1 MELTSNHNKYILGID
16 IIPLNED
23 TYIDPNIFQ
32 LIKEEQLLYETF
44 LSTIKDFAKDKLN
57 KTVDVI
63 KDWKDAA
70 VVFAKILSSGEL
82 LNDFLY
88 PLRRRVQKI
97 INEITNILKRL
108 KLDSLVQRIKN
119 FFKKILNL
127 KGWKSLFSL
136 LSLGGIL
143 FYITKKLPKDGIKAF
158 INQYLSENFLEDVLS
173 KLTNWKTFTGWLSPI
188 IGGIGILYEFIK
200 DLLREFSQA
209 LKSSDSWA
217 TKLIKENNKK
227 MKNDILKQLI
237 KEEIRKT
244 LKEEEEKKA
253 GLESKTTLIPLVKQL
268 GDIDP
273 AKFNTTFNLV
283 KRGAPLNN
291 AANKVLADT
300 FISLMKNADI
310 TLLNK
315 FIQAFKKIN

>member
-1 MELTSNHNKYILGID
+1 MAINKDHITNVLGINVP
-16 IIPLNED
+16 PLSENQQISQD
-23 TYIDPNIFQ
+23 FLM

-57 KTVDVI
+57 KTVSVI

-82 LNDFLY
+82 LNDFLD

-97 INEITNILKRL
+97 INEITNVLKKI
-108 KLDSLVQRIKN
+108 KLDSLVERIKN

-143 FYITKKLPKDGIKAF
+143 FYIKKKLPKDGIKAF
-158 INQYLSENFLEDVLS
+158 INQYLSENFLDDVLS

-200 DLLREFSQA
+200 DLLSEFSQA
-209 LKSSDSWA
+209 LKSGGYFA
-217 TKLIKENNKK
+217 TKIIKEKKQKTNIMDKKIIKEWIKNEIIDTLKENEEEKVSSGNKLGREFK
-227 MKNDILKQLI
+227 NTGMELMKGAQGITPIEAKVVDAFTKKLLQKVQAGNIPMNIFKRMNDILD
-237 KEEIRKT
+237 
-244 LKEEEEKKA
+244 KA
-253 GLESKTTLIPLVKQL
+253 
-268 GDIDP
+268 
-273 AKFNTTFNLV
+273 
-283 KRGAPLNN
+283 
-291 AANKVLADT
+291 
-300 FISLMKNADI
+300 
-310 TLLNK
+310 
-315 FIQAFKKIN
+315 

>member
-16 IIPLNED
+16 IVPLNED

-88 PLRRRVQKI
+88 PLRLRVQKI

-158 INQYLSENFLEDVLS
+158 INQYLLENFLDDVLS

-209 LKSSDSWA
+209 LKSSSSWA

-244 LKEEEEKKA
+244 LKEEEEEK
-253 GLESKTTLIPLVKQL
+253 GLSKSTTLTPLVAAL
-268 GDIDP
+268 GNIDT
-273 AKFNTTFNLV
+273 ADFNKSFNLV
-283 KRGAPLNN
+283 KSGKPLNN
-291 AANKVLADT
+291 AANKILADT
-300 FISLMKNADI
+300 FISLMKNADNQ
-310 TLLNK
+310 LLSK
-315 FIQAFKKIN
+315 FVSAFKKIS

>member
-1 MELTSNHNKYILGID
+1 MAINKDHITNVLGINVP
-16 IIPLNED
+16 PLSENQQISQD
-23 TYIDPNIFQ
+23 FLM

-57 KTVDVI
+57 KTVSVI

-82 LNDFLY
+82 LNDFLD

-97 INEITNILKRL
+97 INEITNVLKKI
-108 KLDSLVQRIKN
+108 KLDSLVERIKN

-143 FYITKKLPKDGIKAF
+143 FYIKKKLPKDGIKAF
-158 INQYLSENFLEDVLS
+158 INQYLSENFLDDVLS

-200 DLLREFSQA
+200 DLLSEFSQA
-209 LKSSDSWA
+209 LKSGGYFA
-217 TKLIKENNKK
+217 TKIIKEKKQKTKIMDKKIIKEWIKNEIIDTLKENEEEKVSSGNKLGREFK
-227 MKNDILKQLI
+227 NTGMELMKGAQGITPIEAKVVDAFTKKLLQKVQAGNIPMNIFKRMNDILD
-237 KEEIRKT
+237 
-244 LKEEEEKKA
+244 KA
-253 GLESKTTLIPLVKQL
+253 
-268 GDIDP
+268 
-273 AKFNTTFNLV
+273 
-283 KRGAPLNN
+283 
-291 AANKVLADT
+291 
-300 FISLMKNADI
+300 
-310 TLLNK
+310 
-315 FIQAFKKIN
+315 

>member
-1 MELTSNHNKYILGID
+1 MAINKDHITNVLGINVP
-16 IIPLNED
+16 PLSENQQISQD
-23 TYIDPNIFQ
+23 FLM

-82 LNDFLY
+82 LNDFLD

-97 INEITNILKRL
+97 INEITNVLKKI
-108 KLDSLVQRIKN
+108 KLDSLVERIKN

-143 FYITKKLPKDGIKAF
+143 FYIKKKLPKDGIKAF
-158 INQYLSENFLEDVLS
+158 INQYLSENFLDDVLS

-200 DLLREFSQA
+200 DLLSEFSQA
-209 LKSSDSWA
+209 LKSGGYFA
-217 TKLIKENNKK
+217 TKIIKEKKQKTNIMDKKIIKEWIKNEIIDTLKENEEEKVSSGNKLGREFK
-227 MKNDILKQLI
+227 NTGMELMKGAQGITPIEAKVVDAFTKKLLQKVQAGNIPMNIFKRMNDILD
-237 KEEIRKT
+237 
-244 LKEEEEKKA
+244 KA
-253 GLESKTTLIPLVKQL
+253 
-268 GDIDP
+268 
-273 AKFNTTFNLV
+273 
-283 KRGAPLNN
+283 
-291 AANKVLADT
+291 
-300 FISLMKNADI
+300 
-310 TLLNK
+310 
-315 FIQAFKKIN
+315 

>member
-57 KTVDVI
+57 KTVGVI

-70 VVFAKILSSGEL
+70 AVFAKILSSGEL
-82 LNDFLY
+82 LNKFLG
-88 PLRRRVQKI
+88 PLTRRVQTL
-97 INEITNILKRL
+97 INQINTILKKL
-108 KLDSLVQRIKN
+108 KLNSLVKRIKN
-119 FFKKILNL
+119 FFKTITNL
-127 KGWKSLFSL
+127 KGWKSLLSL

-143 FYITKKLPKDGIKAF
+143 FYITKKLPKDGIKEF
-158 INQYLSENFLEDVLS
+158 INQYLSENFLDDVLS

-188 IGGIGILYEFIK
+188 IGGIGILYEFLK
-200 DLLREFSQA
+200 DLLSEFSTA
-209 LKSSDSWA
+209 LNSKSSFA
-217 TKLIKENNKK
+217 VGMIKENNKK

>member
-1 MELTSNHNKYILGID
+1 MAINKDHITNVLGINVP
-16 IIPLNED
+16 PLSENQQISQD
-23 TYIDPNIFQ
+23 FLM

-57 KTVDVI
+57 KTVSVI

-82 LNDFLY
+82 LNDFLD

-97 INEITNILKRL
+97 INEITNVLKKI
-108 KLDSLVQRIKN
+108 KLDSLVERIKN

-143 FYITKKLPKDGIKAF
+143 FYITKKLPKDGIKEF
-158 INQYLSENFLEDVLS
+158 INQYLSENFLDDVLS

-200 DLLREFSQA
+200 DLLSEFSQA
-209 LKSSDSWA
+209 LKSGGYFA
-217 TKLIKENNKK
+217 TKIIKEKKQKTNIMDKKIIKEWIKNEIIDTLKENEEEKVSSGNKLGREFK
-227 MKNDILKQLI
+227 NTGMELMKGAQGITPIEAKVVDAFTKKLLQKVQAGNIPMNIFKRMNDILD
-237 KEEIRKT
+237 
-244 LKEEEEKKA
+244 KA
-253 GLESKTTLIPLVKQL
+253 
-268 GDIDP
+268 
-273 AKFNTTFNLV
+273 
-283 KRGAPLNN
+283 
-291 AANKVLADT
+291 
-300 FISLMKNADI
+300 
-310 TLLNK
+310 
-315 FIQAFKKIN
+315 

>member
-1 MELTSNHNKYILGID
+1 MELTSNYNKYILGID
-16 IIPLNED
+16 IVPLNED

-82 LNDFLY
+82 LNDFLD

-158 INQYLSENFLEDVLS
+158 INQYLSENFLDDVLS

-188 IGGIGILYEFIK
+188 IGGIGILYDFLK

-209 LKSSDSWA
+209 LKSGGYFA
-217 TKLIKENNKK
+217 TKIIKENNKK
-227 MKNDILKQLI
+227 MKKDILKQLI
-237 KEEIRKT
+237 KEEINKV
-244 LKEEEEKKA
+244 LKEEEKS
-253 GLESKTTLIPLVKQL
+253 GLESKTTLIPLIKQL

>member
-1 MELTSNHNKYILGID
+1 MAINKDHITNVLGINVP
-16 IIPLNED
+16 PLSENQQISQD
-23 TYIDPNIFQ
+23 FLM

-57 KTVDVI
+57 KTVSVI

-82 LNDFLY
+82 LNDFLD

-143 FYITKKLPKDGIKAF
+143 FYIKKKLPKDGIKAF
-158 INQYLSENFLEDVLS
+158 INQYLSENFLDDVLS

-200 DLLREFSQA
+200 DLLSEFSQA
-209 LKSSDSWA
+209 LKSGGYFA
-217 TKLIKENNKK
+217 TKIIKEKKQKTNIMDKKIIKEWIKNEIIDTLKENEEEKVSSGNKLGRELK
-227 MKNDILKQLI
+227 DTGMELMKGAQGITPIEAKVVDAFTKKLLQKVQAGNIPMNIFKRMNDILD
-237 KEEIRKT
+237 
-244 LKEEEEKKA
+244 KA
-253 GLESKTTLIPLVKQL
+253 
-268 GDIDP
+268 
-273 AKFNTTFNLV
+273 
-283 KRGAPLNN
+283 
-291 AANKVLADT
+291 
-300 FISLMKNADI
+300 
-310 TLLNK
+310 
-315 FIQAFKKIN
+315 

>member
-16 IIPLNED
+16 IVPLNED

-82 LNDFLY
+82 LNDFLD

-97 INEITNILKRL
+97 INGITNILKKL
-108 KLDSLVQRIKN
+108 KLDSLVERIKN

-143 FYITKKLPKDGIKAF
+143 FYITKKLPKDGIKEF
-158 INQYLSENFLEDVLS
+158 INQYLSENFLDDVLS

-200 DLLREFSQA
+200 DLLSEFSQA
-209 LKSSDSWA
+209 LKSGGYFA
-217 TKLIKENNKK
+217 TKIIKENNKK
-227 MKNDILKQLI
+227 MKNNVLKQLI

-253 GLESKTTLIPLVKQL
+253 GFSSQTTLTPLISQL

-273 AKFNTTFNLV
+273 AKFNTTFNLA
-283 KRGAPLNN
+283 KKGTPLNA

-315 FIQAFKKIN
+315 FVQAFKKIS

>member
-1 MELTSNHNKYILGID
+1 MAINKDHITNVLGINVPQD
-16 IIPLNED
+16 FLI
-23 TYIDPNIFQ
+23 

-57 KTVDVI
+57 KTVSVI

-82 LNDFLY
+82 LNDFLD

-97 INEITNILKRL
+97 INEITNVLKKI
-108 KLDSLVQRIKN
+108 KLDSLVERIKN

-143 FYITKKLPKDGIKAF
+143 FYIKKKLPKDGIKAF
-158 INQYLSENFLEDVLS
+158 INQYLSENFLDDVLS

-200 DLLREFSQA
+200 DLLSEFSQA
-209 LKSSDSWA
+209 LKSGGYFA
-217 TKLIKENNKK
+217 TKIIKEKKQKTNIMDKKIIKEWIKNEIIDTLKENEEEKVSSGNKLGRELK
-227 MKNDILKQLI
+227 DTGMELMKGAQGITPIEAKVVDAFTKKLLQKVQAGTIPMNIFKRMNDILD
-237 KEEIRKT
+237 
-244 LKEEEEKKA
+244 KA
-253 GLESKTTLIPLVKQL
+253 
-268 GDIDP
+268 
-273 AKFNTTFNLV
+273 
-283 KRGAPLNN
+283 
-291 AANKVLADT
+291 
-300 FISLMKNADI
+300 
-310 TLLNK
+310 
-315 FIQAFKKIN
+315 

>member
-1 MELTSNHNKYILGID
+1 MAINKDHITNVLGINVP
-16 IIPLNED
+16 PLSENQQISQD
-23 TYIDPNIFQ
+23 FLM

-57 KTVDVI
+57 KTVSVI

-82 LNDFLY
+82 LNDFLD

-97 INEITNILKRL
+97 INEITNVLKKI
-108 KLDSLVQRIKN
+108 KLDSLVERIKN

-143 FYITKKLPKDGIKAF
+143 FYIKKKLPKDGIKAF
-158 INQYLSENFLEDVLS
+158 INQYLSENFLDDVLS

-200 DLLREFSQA
+200 DLLSEFSQA
-209 LKSSDSWA
+209 LKSGGYFA
-217 TKLIKENNKK
+217 TKIIKEKKQKTNIMDKKIIKEWIKNEIIDTLKENEEEKVSSGNKLGREFK
-227 MKNDILKQLI
+227 NTGMELMKGAQGITPIEAKVVDAFTKKLLQKVQAGNIPMSIFKRMNDILD
-237 KEEIRKT
+237 
-244 LKEEEEKKA
+244 KA
-253 GLESKTTLIPLVKQL
+253 
-268 GDIDP
+268 
-273 AKFNTTFNLV
+273 
-283 KRGAPLNN
+283 
-291 AANKVLADT
+291 
-300 FISLMKNADI
+300 
-310 TLLNK
+310 
-315 FIQAFKKIN
+315 

>member
-97 INEITNILKRL
+97 INEITNILKKL

-209 LKSSDSWA
+209 LKSSSSWT

>member
-16 IIPLNED
+16 IVPLNED

-88 PLRRRVQKI
+88 PLRLRVQKI

-209 LKSSDSWA
+209 LKSSSSWA

-244 LKEEEEKKA
+244 LKEEEEKEKTS
-253 GLESKTTLIPLVKQL
+253 GVDSKISLTPLIKQL
-268 GDIDP
+268 PNVDP
-273 AKFNTTFNLV
+273 IKFNMVFKFLLLHILHDV
-283 KRGAPLNN
+283 
-291 AANKVLADT
+291 
-300 FISLMKNADI
+300 ISV
-310 TLLNK
+310 
-315 FIQAFKKIN
+315 

>member
-1 MELTSNHNKYILGID
+1 MELTSNYNKYILGID
-16 IIPLNED
+16 IVPLNED

-82 LNDFLY
+82 LNDFLD

-158 INQYLSENFLEDVLS
+158 INQYLSENFLDDVLS

-188 IGGIGILYEFIK
+188 IGGIGILYDFLK

-209 LKSSDSWA
+209 LKSGGYFA
-217 TKLIKENNKK
+217 TKIIKENNKK
-227 MKNDILKQLI
+227 MK
-237 KEEIRKT
+237 KT
-244 LKEEEEKKA
+244 Y
-253 GLESKTTLIPLVKQL
+253 
-268 GDIDP
+268 
-273 AKFNTTFNLV
+273 
-283 KRGAPLNN
+283 
-291 AANKVLADT
+291 
-300 FISLMKNADI
+300 
-310 TLLNK
+310 
-315 FIQAFKKIN
+315 

>member
-1 MELTSNHNKYILGID
+1 MELTSNYNKYILGID
-16 IIPLNED
+16 IVPLNED

-82 LNDFLY
+82 LNDFLD

-209 LKSSDSWA
+209 LKSSSSWA

-244 LKEEEEKKA
+244 LKEEEEKA
-253 GLESKTTLIPLVKQL
+253 SGVDSKINLTPLIKQL
-268 GDIDP
+268 PDVDP
-273 AKFNTTFNLV
+273 IKFNTVFNLL
-283 KRGAPLNN
+283 KQKATLNT
-291 AANKVLADT
+291 AANKILADT
-300 FISLMKNADI
+300 FISLMKNADVA
-310 TLLNK
+310 LLNK
-315 FIQAFKKIN
+315 FMQAFKRIK

>member
-1 MELTSNHNKYILGID
+1 MELTSNYTKYILGID
-16 IIPLNED
+16 IVPLNED

-70 VVFAKILSSGEL
+70 VVFARILSSGEL
-82 LNDFLY
+82 LDDFLY

-143 FYITKKLPKDGIKAF
+143 FYITKKLPKDGIKEF
-158 INQYLSENFLEDVLS
+158 INQYLSENFLDDVLS

-200 DLLREFSQA
+200 DLLSEFSQA
-209 LKSSDSWA
+209 LKSGGYFA
-217 TKLIKENNKK
+217 TKIIKENNKK

-237 KEEIRKT
+237 KEEIRKV
-244 LKEEEEKKA
+244 LKEEEEKT
-253 GLESKTTLIPLVKQL
+253 GLESKTTLTPLIKQL
-268 GDIDP
+268 GDIDA

-283 KRGAPLNN
+283 KKGATLNA
-291 AANKVLADT
+291 AANKILADT
-300 FISLMKNADI
+300 FISIMKNADNA
-310 TLLNK
+310 LLSK
-315 FIQAFKKIN
+315 FVAAFKKIS

>member
-16 IIPLNED
+16 IVPLNED

-82 LNDFLY
+82 LNDFLD

-97 INEITNILKRL
+97 INEITNILKKL

-200 DLLREFSQA
+200 DLLSEFSQA
-209 LKSSDSWA
+209 LKSGGYFA
-217 TKLIKENNKK
+217 TKIIKENNKK

-244 LKEEEEKKA
+244 LKEEEKKA
-253 GLESKTTLIPLVKQL
+253 SGVESKINLTPLIKQL
-268 GDIDP
+268 PDVDP
-273 AKFNTTFNLV
+273 IKFNMVFNLL
-283 KRGAPLNN
+283 KNGKTLNN
-291 AANKVLADT
+291 AANKIVADT
-300 FISLMKNADI
+300 FISLMKNADV

-315 FIQAFKKIN
+315 FIQAFKRIK